1 MASVTVRLPSLLAPM
16 VGGTPTIAV
25 DADTLAGALDELVR
39 RHPELRVHIYDE
51 SGKLRRHVL
60 CFHNQTNVRWLDE
73 LGVPLAA
80 GDTITIY
87 QAVSG
92 G

>member
-1 MASVTVRLPSLLAPM
+1 MASVTVRLPSLLSPM
-16 VGGTPTIAV
+16 VGGAPTIAV
-25 DADTLAGALDELVR
+25 DADTVAGALDELVR

-73 LGVPLAA
+73 LEVPLAA